1 MIKSFIKKI
10 ISAIDLVRPSES
22 IEESKK
28 KWDLLAQKNA
38 KYYVLSDQGEDISED
53 AFKNAGEADYKDLV
67 LDDQIVKEK
76 IGISNAVLEI
86 GCGIG
91 RMTEFF
97 SKDFGSVYAIDISKS
112 MIERARERLKKFEK
126 IKFIETNG
134 VSYPFDSSVFD
145 LVFSF
150 IVFQHM
156 PDKET
161 IIKNINE
168 VGRVLKRG
176 GIAKIQFRGIRVAKG
191 SWFYGPAVTPKE
203 INDMAQSAGMKMIKQ
218 SDSNK
223 KYYWVW
229 FQK

>member
-1 MIKSFIKKI
+1 MIKSLIKKI
-10 ISAIDLVRPSES
+10 ISAIDSVRLSES

-53 AFKNAGEADYKDLV
+53 AFKDAGKMDYKDLV

-76 IGISNAVLEI
+76 INISSSVLEI
-86 GCGIG
+86 GCGVG

-97 SKDFGSVYAIDISKS
+97 SRDFGSVCAIDISKK
-112 MIERARERLKKFEK
+112 MIEQARERLKKYK
-126 IKFIETNG
+126 NIKLVETNG
-134 VSYPFDSSVFD
+134 ISYPFDSSAFD

-161 IIKNINE
+161 IMKNICE
-168 VGRVLKRG
+168 VGRVLKSD

-191 SWFYGPAVTPKE
+191 NWFYGPAVTPKE
-203 INDMAQSAGMKMIKQ
+203 VDDMARNAGIKVIKQ